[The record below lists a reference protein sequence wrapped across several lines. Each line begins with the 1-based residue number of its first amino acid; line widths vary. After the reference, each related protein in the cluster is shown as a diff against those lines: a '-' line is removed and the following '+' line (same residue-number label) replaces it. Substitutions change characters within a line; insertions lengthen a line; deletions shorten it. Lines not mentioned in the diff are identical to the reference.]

1 VFDNKTNGRLRRV
14 GWRIES
20 RSVGTR
26 IGQRSF
32 FLFVYFYLRKDGL
45 RVAGRR
51 GSAGVKRREV
61 KRHWGVRMKD
71 KRES

>member
-1 VFDNKTNGRLRRV
+1 LKAKVWGTNLADEFFLVFFYYLRR
-14 GWRIES
+14 
-20 RSVGTR
+20 
-26 IGQRSF
+26 
-32 FLFVYFYLRKDGL
+32 DGL
-45 RVAGRR
+45 RMAGRR

>member
-1 VFDNKTNGRLRRV
+1 LADEFFL
-14 GWRIES
+14 
-20 RSVGTR
+20 
-26 IGQRSF
+26 SF
-32 FLFVYFYLRKDGL
+32 FFYLRRDGL

-61 KRHWGVRMKD
+61 KRDWGVRMED